1 MTTVEIDGSL
11 DDPLDGGRCAGPPE
25 RHLPPRL
32 RHWRQRTSTRLLVI
46 GIGTLP
52 LLLLELVRDDLGY
65 RDRVF
70 LDVADVGVLA
80 LFLLDYLI
88 ELSLARGHRREFV
101 RAEWAQAL
109 IVLAQIAALAP
120 MLAGAGA
127 VRAVRGARALRGI
140 AAILRAL
147 ALGGA
152 VAPTDDEHSAATP
165 QASPWRSPASHG
177 SARRWASRWWR
188 TSGRRA
194 SGPRSSM
201 RCGSTCT
208 ITTVGYGDVYPV
220 TSTGRLIG
228 MFTMVV
234 GVTTFAVVTARV
246 AEFLVRATPHDP
258 PTP

>member
-11 DDPLDGGRCAGPPE
+11 DGPLDGGRSAGPPE
-25 RHLPPRL
+25 PHVPPRL
-32 RHWRQRTSTRLLVI
+32 HHWRQRTSTPLLVI

-70 LDVADVGVLA
+70 LDVVNVGVLA

-127 VRAVRGARALRGI
+127 VRAVRGARALRGV

-152 VAPTDDEHSAATP
+152 VAAD
-165 QASPWRSPASHG
+165 
-177 SARRWASRWWR
+177 
-188 TSGRRA
+188 GRRA
-194 SGPRSSM
+194 LRRHAAGFAMAVAGLTWVSSA
-201 RCGSTCT
+201 
-208 ITTVGYGDVYPV
+208 VGFTLAGGGPV
-220 TSTGRLIG
+220 T
-228 MFTMVV
+228 
-234 GVTTFAVVTARV
+234 VTCLVAVSVAPSSSVTVRV
-246 AEFLVRATPHDP
+246 TV
-258 PTP
+258 